1 MATLD
6 ETNIFGL
13 TPNQPEKKDD
23 SLSRLGISESGYL
36 NRLAQIQNMRLA
48 EQEGVAEVRS
58 ARGAEK
64 KVLRDQYL
72 ADLAEAAKDPTQEK
86 RDTALES
93 FFETPFMFQMGQYIP
108 DPTGLPTDIAEAEY
122 SGRKFKESRE
132 ARGKGTEFYPGPLG
146 MGDRPYYPDMTPE
159 EAGLKLQQGLAIG
172 SIPPGIGGIAGIAQS
187 MIGLPSKVLRSKTM
201 DGQGGGSG
209 GISDIPPEPK
219 KDYAGFVSSVEKAA
233 LGPIKFGTGNDLI
246 KYLESKSRE
255 GVSQNEL
262 KYIDFD
268 QIRNNPDL
276 TKEDVIKYI
285 QENRPNIYRVERV
298 EDNPTYKGGA
308 ELDQNELSALPYN
321 EDASRILNEEEA
333 NFYFDEYLGELDTQ
347 NTFILE
353 NETLKNNNYV
363 LDEKTLVQD
372 PDAKNAL
379 KNYLGRTSDA
389 FYYLDEPI
397 IRISYAD
404 GNVADFGIN
413 QIDDNEFFKQV
424 IRTVDEDGAEVTF
437 PPMTKNLE
445 ELAETASEARVSP
458 DYGGQIDIYEDVGES
473 GTNYQIIGSDEG
485 GYQVIIDGERTGNPE
500 DFYNDLVDARGRI
513 ESEAF
518 ERGDIKQ
525 SADSFD
531 NPYTDDQLIDI
542 APMEVIQGEATLPT
556 KFGYQYGDYRLP
568 MGGAD
573 NYREFTLHIENPKTA
588 TRYSDQQGVK
598 HFGGGDEL
606 LHYRTTDRIDE
617 DGKKV
622 LFVEEI
628 QSDLHSTASSTRER
642 ANYEIGPDTKKQAVK
657 ELRDIFKD
665 NKNLRVADD
674 GDIIKLDA
682 DSTYDTTNMLT
693 AEEVSNV
700 NTFKDVTN
708 FGSNINLRKLNV
720 LSDAEVKNLKKFRE
734 KYGKDEQVLPD
745 FPYKGNAYIELAV
758 KDIMKLAS
766 EGDYDRVAFTN
777 PATQLRRNNKS
788 LEYIDEIEINQV
800 PKLTEA
806 EQQFNENWMR
816 NRDRSMVSQMQPES
830 VTGFDKIRIDGPL
843 ADADLNSF
851 VSTHT
856 DFVVND
862 PQANKLWQDF
872 HKSENLK
879 FNKSLDDY
887 YDEYMVDNLNDL
899 DIQILMDNIPKQT
912 VNYVFGKADKP
923 LTPTQVAEEV
933 QNLFIKKA
941 KFNHLRGLKN
951 KIENLNNQD
960 SKLYAEVNEI
970 KEKSGENP
978 LTEEEFFGFQESMKK
993 EIEDA
998 QGMPV
1003 NEILTLDQFAENVVL
1018 PDSVIQKTNQN
1029 TRRAISSIMRD
1040 FYDHTLPNV
1049 EDAGKYI
1056 VKQKGTG
1063 YKIDD
1068 SKFMV
1073 ERGDITEGYGNTKFD
1088 TIDEMIKELRLDEN
1102 LQERIRKDELFGH
1115 IPESTTD
1122 SQIYKVEAEGGSG
1135 KKPLDMYARI
1145 IPQQVEKFAQKYNK
1159 NAKPQLKRVLY
1170 NENLEDVSPDMLYE
1184 VYKGRLGGD
1193 DQDMLSEG
1201 LKTHEAA
1208 TIDITPE
1215 MRKAILTEGVN
1226 VMYKGGIVNK
1236 VKSMDKPIQGN
1247 TREM

>member
-13 TPNQPEKKDD
+13 PLKRQYGLEPEQKAPISEAEQASRQEYEQLIGSDN
-23 SLSRLGISESGYL
+23 RLGL
-36 NRLAQIQNMRLA
+36 TF
-48 EQEGVAEVRS
+48 EGFLKAKER
-58 ARGAEK
+58 K
-64 KVLRDQYL
+64 KVSDQRKAVAQALTEGDTTKAYEGFTEL
-72 ADLAEAAKDPTQEK
+72 PMVTDQLPAYMTPVLGNIIDEKERRYFGEKAGREFKDP
-86 RDTALES
+86 RDIELEMLMAS
-93 FFETPFMFQMGQYIP
+93 DPRDVKQYTEQ
-108 DPTGLPTDIAEAEY
+108 DPV
-122 SGRKFKESRE
+122 
-132 ARGKGTEFYPGPLG
+132 
-146 MGDRPYYPDMTPE
+146 
-159 EAGLKLQQGLAIG
+159 AGAMSTLAGASSLI
-172 SIPPGIGGIAGIAQS
+172 GIGEGPSLAKAGI
-187 MIGLPSKVLRSKTM
+187 MGMFPSLRKGMTAKTM

-219 KDYAGFVSSVEKAA
+219 KDYAGFVSSVEKVA
-233 LGPIKFGTGNDLI
+233 LGPQKFGSGQDLI
-246 KYLESKSRE
+246 NFIESPKRSGISKKELE
-255 GVSQNEL
+255 
-262 KYIDFD
+262 YIDFD

-276 TKEDVIKYI
+276 TKEDVVKYI
-285 QENRPNIYRVERV
+285 QDNRPNIYRVERV
-298 EDNPTYKGGA
+298 EDNPTYGGGA
-308 ELDQNELSALPYN
+308 ELDQNELSALPYSEARSN
-321 EDASRILNEEEA
+321 DINAEEA
-333 NFYFDEYLGELDTQ
+333 RHYYDEYLSELNTQ
-347 NTFILE
+347 KSFIEE
-353 NETLKNNNYV
+353 NDTLKNNNYV
-363 LDEKTLVQD
+363 LDKKTLAQD

-389 FYYLDEPI
+389 HFYLRREPI
-397 IRISYAD
+397 IRINYSN
-404 GNVADFGIN
+404 GEVAEFDIN

-437 PPMTKNLE
+437 PLMTKNVE
-445 ELAETASEARVSP
+445 ELASRASENVVSP
-458 DYGGQIDIYEDVGES
+458 NFGGGTDVYEDVGES
-473 GTNYQIIGSDEG
+473 GTNYQIIGSDEN

-500 DFYNDLVDARGRI
+500 DYYNDLVDARGRI

-542 APMEVIQGEATLPT
+542 APYEVITGEATLPT

-573 NYREFTLHIENPKTA
+573 NYREFTLHIANPKTA
-588 TRYSDQQGVK
+588 TRYSDEQGIK

-628 QSDLHSTASSTRER
+628 QSDLHSTASSTRQSE
-642 ANYEIGPDTKKQAVK
+642 NYEIGPDTKKQAVK
-657 ELRDIFKD
+657 ELKDIFKD
-665 NKNLRVADD
+665 NKKLRVADN

-700 NTFKDVTN
+700 NTFENLTN
-708 FGSNINLRKLNV
+708 FGSNINLRKMTI
-720 LSDAEVKNLKKFRE
+720 LSDAEVKGLKKFRE
-734 KYGKDEQVLPD
+734 KYAKDEQVIPD
-745 FPYKGNAYIELAV
+745 YPYKGNAYIELAV

-777 PATQLRRNNKS
+777 PATQLRRNNKD
-788 LEYIDEIEINQV
+788 LEYIDEIEINKV

-816 NRDRSMVSQMQPES
+816 NRDRSMVSQMQPEG

-851 VSTHT
+851 VGTHT

-879 FNKSLDDY
+879 RSKNMEDYEEAHNKNSVGSIFARYDSPPTPSKLAEDLYQSEIEKAKLNHLKTLKSVVKNSADQDVRRLDLY
-887 YDEYMVDNLNDL
+887 KELRSKIDESVEGADASSDVGVLDTVRKHALNE
-899 DIQILMDNIPKQT
+899 I
-912 VNYVFGKADKP
+912 
-923 LTPTQVAEEV
+923 EV
-933 QNLFIKKA
+933 QQGRPYSEVTLENIILPESIVQ
-941 KFNHLRGLKN
+941 
-951 KIENLNNQD
+951 KINQD
-960 SKLYAEVNEI
+960 VRRGI
-970 KEKSGENP
+970 SG
-978 LTEEEFFGFQESMKK
+978 
-993 EIEDA
+993 
-998 QGMPV
+998 
-1003 NEILTLDQFAENVVL
+1003 
-1018 PDSVIQKTNQN
+1018 
-1029 TRRAISSIMRD
+1029 IMRR

-1049 EDAGKYI
+1049 EDAGRYI

-1063 YKIDD
+1063 YKIDN

-1073 ERGDITEGYGNTKFD
+1073 ERGDITEGYRDTKFD
-1088 TIDEMIKELRLDEN
+1088 TIDEMIKELRLNKN
-1102 LQERIRKDELFGH
+1102 LQERIRNDVQKGN
-1115 IPESTTD
+1115 IPASTID

-1135 KKPLDMYARI
+1135 KKPLDMYAKI
-1145 IPQQVEKFAQKYNK
+1145 IPQQVEKFAKKYDK
-1159 NAKPQLKRVLY
+1159 NAKPQLKNVLY
-1170 NENLEDVSPDMLYE
+1170 TYNEDLSPRDLYTDFSVEQTKLREQGQNLIKNKKVDNYDPENGIDFEAHESVS
-1184 VYKGRLGGD
+1184 
-1193 DQDMLSEG
+1193 
-1201 LKTHEAA
+1201 
-1208 TIDITPE
+1208 IDITPE

-1247 TREM
+1247 RREI